1 MKSFEAVLI
10 PEGDRLTPGLGIEEK
25 GNKVVLE
32 TVYGKRYSLVRDKI
46 LFREPLQAE
55 TKADGLRCLK
65 DRAGRAEALKDEVD
79 VELLYESLADQE
91 DAVYTLHHLV
101 RTYFSGA
108 VDLVHLKAMDLAVG
122 DGGDYFKRTGWKFR
136 LHTRAT
142 LEQTRRKRA
151 EAEEKARR
159 LDVVLGRVA
168 ATLEGSRPDGSLEM
182 DEEAKD
188 VLDQVR
194 SFVVQGSGPGEVVV
208 QRLKNVPAVSHLGGT
223 LQETGLEILLALG
236 VCERPTD
243 LLLGRCRLN
252 RSFKAD
258 HLEAV
263 EAVKEAI
270 HARRDLPPAPVEA
283 WTLDDEGTEDYDDAV
298 SLHPVDGG
306 GLELGVHIA
315 DPSPYIPPGSP
326 LDEEAY
332 TRGTT
337 VYLPDRKYPMF
348 PPELSEGLLSL
359 RTGVER
365 PVMSFYFPLDTPNAE
380 PGEPRIVKECLTVS
394 GNLTYDEVNPWL
406 LDSGEAGRTGEALR
420 TAYRIAEALTARRL
434 EAGAVTFH
442 GPELKVFVDAQ
453 GEVHLRRI
461 DVGTPARRLVSELM
475 ILVNRA
481 GARFLERHDIP
492 AIYRAQNPPREP
504 VVLGDAYDPVAF
516 RREVRKMVKA
526 RLTLDPEPHAGL
538 GLPCYTQLSSPLRR
552 YADLV
557 MHRQLSHAIDGR
569 PVPFSDRDALLEVVV
584 TSDMNYQ
591 TAVDLE
597 RRSKHAY
604 GLRYLEARTGETFEM
619 VVVERLQGRSDV
631 VAEFKD
637 FGLTGRIACSAGAA
651 PEVGTRLRAV
661 IRSIDVIREEA
672 VLEPVP

>member
-10 PEGDRLTPGLGIEEK
+10 AEGDRLTPGLGIEAK
-25 GNKVVLE
+25 GNKVILE
-32 TVYGKRYSLVRDKI
+32 TVFGKRYTLAREKI
-46 LFREPLQAE
+46 LFREPMSAE
-55 TKADGLRCLK
+55 TRADGLRWLK
-65 DRAGRAEALKDEVD
+65 DRVGQAEALKDEVD

-91 DAVYTLHHLV
+91 DAAHTLHHLA

-108 VDLVHLKAMDLAVG
+108 VDLLHLKAMDLAVG

-136 LHTRAT
+136 LQSRAT

-168 ATLEGSRPDGSLEM
+168 TYLQDGLPEGGLEA
-182 DEEAKD
+182 DEEAGA
-188 VLDQVR
+188 VMNQIR
-194 SFVVQGSGPGEVVV
+194 SFVVQGSGPGEVAVD
-208 QRLKNVPAVSHLGGT
+208 RLKHVPAVSGRGGT
-223 LQETGLEILLALG
+223 LQETGLGLLLALG

-243 LLLGRCRLN
+243 LLLGRYRLN
-252 RSFKAD
+252 RRFEAA

-270 HARRDLPPAPVEA
+270 LDRRDLPTAGVEA
-283 WTLDDEGTEDYDDAV
+283 WTIDDEGTEDYDDAV
-298 SLHPVDGG
+298 SLRPVEG

-315 DPSPYIPPGSP
+315 DPSPYIPSGSP

-365 PVMSFYFPLDTPNAE
+365 PVMSFYFPVDTPDAE

-394 GNLTYDEVNPWL
+394 GNLTYDEVDQWL
-406 LDSGEAGRTGEALR
+406 SGSGEAGRGEEALR
-420 TAYRIAEALTARRL
+420 TAYRIAEVMAASRL

-442 GPELKVFVDAQ
+442 RPELKIYVDAE

-461 DVGTPARRLVSELM
+461 DSGTPARRLVSELM

-481 GARFLERHDIP
+481 GARYLERHDIP

-504 VVLGDAYDPVAF
+504 VVLGATYDPVAF

-597 RRSKHAY
+597 RKSKHAH
-604 GLRYLEARTGETFEM
+604 GLRFLEGRVGEAFEM
-619 VVVERLQGRSDV
+619 VVVDRLQHRSDV
-631 VAEFKD
+631 VAEFND
-637 FGLTGRIACSAGAA
+637 FGITGRIACMAGAT
-651 PEVGTRLRAV
+651 PEVGAGLRAV
-661 IRSIDVIREEA
+661 IRSIDVIREE
-672 VLEPVP
+672 VILEPES